1 MKCPYCNKEME
12 LGYIQSRDGLNWSPK
27 KLLIPVFAP
36 LKKGSV
42 SLANDAAEYADAQFT
57 VESLKIDGKDIALSS
72 NECDVYEYDGIIDAY
87 IYDSWDESGMIDAE
101 SIGAWSTIEVT
112 FTVSGF

>member
-42 SLANDAAEYADAQFT
+42 SLANDAAEYSGCIHAHKCGDCKK
-57 VESLKIDGKDIALSS
+57 V
-72 NECDVYEYDGIIDAY
+72 IIDY
-87 IYDSWDESGMIDAE
+87 SKK
-101 SIGAWSTIEVT
+101 
-112 FTVSGF
+112 